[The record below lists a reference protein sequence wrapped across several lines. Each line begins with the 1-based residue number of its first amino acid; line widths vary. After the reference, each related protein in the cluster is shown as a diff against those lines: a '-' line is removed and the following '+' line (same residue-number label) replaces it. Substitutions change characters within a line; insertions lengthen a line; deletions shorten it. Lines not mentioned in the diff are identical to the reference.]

1 MRISDWSSDV
11 CSSDLA
17 QVDGLYREQC
27 VLDIGKL
34 IIGPERL
41 EVCEDFQKIL
51 AAYRFDNEAV
61 AIAMDHHAV
70 TRKFEIGRDAQ
81 SLTLVVPEQFGFSW
95 RDGNC
100 FFPGHID
107 LLCICMNICIVLGKC
122 QDCSPCRVLPYLRG
136 DN

>member
-11 CSSDLA
+11 CSSDL
-17 QVDGLYREQC
+17 
-27 VLDIGKL
+27 
-34 IIGPERL
+34 
-41 EVCEDFQKIL
+41 EDFQKIL

-136 DN
+136 DNYDGRLSGD

>member
-1 MRISDWSSDV
+1 MLRRPPRSTRTDTLFPDPTLFRS
-11 CSSDLA
+11 
-17 QVDGLYREQC
+17 
-27 VLDIGKL
+27 
-34 IIGPERL
+34 
-41 EVCEDFQKIL
+41 
-51 AAYRFDNEAV
+51 NEAV

-70 TRKFEIGRDAQ
+70 TRKFEIGWDAQ

-136 DN
+136 DNYDGRLSGDYDGR

>member
-1 MRISDWSSDV
+1 
-11 CSSDLA
+11 
-17 QVDGLYREQC
+17 
-27 VLDIGKL
+27 
-34 IIGPERL
+34 
-41 EVCEDFQKIL
+41 
-51 AAYRFDNEAV
+51 
-61 AIAMDHHAV
+61 MDHHAV

-122 QDCSPCRVLPYLRG
+122 QDCSPCRVRSEEHTSELQSLMRISYAVFCFKKNISINLY
-136 DN
+136 DQLSM

>member
-1 MRISDWSSDV
+1 MIRRPPSTTRTDTLFPYTTLFRS
-11 CSSDLA
+11 
-17 QVDGLYREQC
+17 
-27 VLDIGKL
+27 
-34 IIGPERL
+34 
-41 EVCEDFQKIL
+41 
-51 AAYRFDNEAV
+51 
-61 AIAMDHHAV
+61 HHAV

-136 DN
+136 DNYDGRLSGDYDGR